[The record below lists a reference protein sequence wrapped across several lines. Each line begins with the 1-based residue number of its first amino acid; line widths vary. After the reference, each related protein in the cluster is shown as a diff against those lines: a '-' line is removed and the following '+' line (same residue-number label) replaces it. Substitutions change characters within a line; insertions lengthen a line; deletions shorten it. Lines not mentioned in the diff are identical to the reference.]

1 MRVLLVILLGRAI
14 WRTTRLLVVDEFPL
28 IKLPRDRFIDAL
40 WDDQIALVGKR
51 PEGVSRWIWFW
62 RYVGHSLAYLWT
74 CPWCMSVYVGAGLV
88 AAADWRLDVP
98 YPWLIVA
105 AGSLAAGLGATLE
118 QAAEQR
124 YKLRE
129 RELDDDR
136 RR

>member
-1 MRVLLVILLGRAI
+1 MRVLFVILLVLAI
-14 WRTTRLLVVDEFPL
+14 WRTTRLLVVDEFP
-28 IKLPRDRFIDAL
+28 PVRAVREWFITTFGEISKAGEITGGRRL
-40 WDDQIALVGKR
+40 GGIGHAIAYVWD
-51 PEGVSRWIWFW
+51 
-62 RYVGHSLAYLWT
+62 

-98 YPWLIVA
+98 FPWLIVA